1 MHAAA
6 IWNYWLAPVLSLLYS
21 FWSDMLLWLK
31 LLCPKKGRRTV
42 SQQGLLYKSYTT
54 QGTCVHLKVL
64 VFVLQVYHMPGS
76 SDNFVTAFRTWLN
89 KYGGGGPFGPMDE
102 SWLQVGSTVSAMH
115 CSCQL
120 QSKYAGSST
129 AIDDSRHLS

>member
-1 MHAAA
+1 M
-6 IWNYWLAPVLSLLYS
+6 
-21 FWSDMLLWLK
+21 
-31 LLCPKKGRRTV
+31 
-42 SQQGLLYKSYTT
+42 
-54 QGTCVHLKVL
+54 
-64 VFVLQVYHMPGS
+64 QVYHMPGS

-102 SWLQVGSTVSAMH
+102 SWLQVGPTVSAMH
-115 CSCQL
+115 CSCQP